1 MGVAILMN
9 GGPATMYGP
18 RAYRAFQDFT
28 AARTTGQ
35 TGLPKIMSTRAAES
49 GV

>member
-18 RAYRAFQDFT
+18 SAYRAFQDFT
-28 AARTTGQ
+28 AARTPDHNATHVHQGQ
-35 TGLPKIMSTRAAES
+35 HAPAS
-49 GV
+49 G